1 MYSQQY
7 QESYNYNI
15 RQVCTIW
22 TYIYTI
28 MHFKISALCCR
39 SSRSLTRCGKAVAK
53 RLYSALMAS
62 NTLSCVLKW
71 CIAIGFCRSKSL
83 MLWQREMATYV
94 KPDANKALSVLL

>member
-1 MYSQQY
+1 
-7 QESYNYNI
+7 
-15 RQVCTIW
+15 
-22 TYIYTI
+22 